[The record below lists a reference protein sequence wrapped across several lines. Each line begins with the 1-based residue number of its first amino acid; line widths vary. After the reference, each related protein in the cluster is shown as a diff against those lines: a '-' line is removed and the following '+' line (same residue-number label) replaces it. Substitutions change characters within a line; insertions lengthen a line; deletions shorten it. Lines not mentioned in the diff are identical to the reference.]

1 MVLLL
6 LKSSKSIKLF
16 ITVFPPEITIISR
29 APETPPQATNY
40 DWSVSSSLKVS
51 HPSNNV
57 ANCTLQKGGILPC
70 TRARFNQYIS
80 ASPSSSSS
88 SRLACQLLQLPVA
101 VTIPPSP
108 HPLHRGGK
116 DGEMIYFCRLEP
128 VAFGCN
134 RLQVDIAGAFA
145 CAHYCLQ
152 GLFFFLRRDSVICNS
167 YSQRVEGH
175 CEKWS
180 REF

>member
-1 MVLLL
+1 M
-6 LKSSKSIKLF
+6 
-16 ITVFPPEITIISR
+16 
-29 APETPPQATNY
+29 
-40 DWSVSSSLKVS
+40 SSSLKVS
-51 HPSNNV
+51 HPCNNV

-80 ASPSSSSS
+80 ASPSS

-152 GLFFFLRRDSVICNS
+152 GLFFFCVAIPSFAIHIPSELRGTVRNGVASFNPFICGDFS
-167 YSQRVEGH
+167 EDFPQCRQPSFDGIH
-175 CEKWS
+175 
-180 REF
+180 